1 MYKNIVK
8 RFLDI
13 FFSLLIILLLS
24 PVLIVISIWLH
35 YANKGAGVF
44 FTQKRPGKDGLIF
57 EIIKFKSMT
66 DDRDETGKLLPD
78 AKRLTKVGRF
88 IRLTSLDE
96 LPQLFNVLKGD
107 MSFIGPRPLT
117 VKYMAYYTDEEKRRH
132 LVRPGITGWAQ
143 VNGRKNISWDRKL
156 AYDIE
161 YVDHISFLFDM
172 KVLLKTVREVF
183 NKEDVGVESSGVSKF
198 VDFREKQW
206 TELGRQDLID
216 AAREESERIR
226 KRVLAK

>member
-8 RFLDI
+8 RFFDI
-13 FFSLLIILLLS
+13 FFSLLSIVLLS
-24 PVLIVISIWLH
+24 PVLIIISIWLH
-35 YANKGAGVF
+35 FANKGAGVF
-44 FTQKRPGKDGLIF
+44 FTQKRPGKDGRIF

-66 DDRDETGKLLPD
+66 DERDETGKLRPD
-78 AKRLTKVGRF
+78 AKRLTKVGKF
-88 IRLTSLDE
+88 VRLTSLDE

-117 VKYMAYYTDEEKRRH
+117 VKYTAYYTDEEKKRH

-156 AYDIE
+156 AFDIE
-161 YVDHISFLFDM
+161 YVDHISFWFDI

-206 TELGRQDLID
+206 AELGRQDLID
-216 AAREESERIR
+216 AAREESARIR
-226 KRVLAK
+226 KRVLVK

>member
-143 VNGRKNISWDRKL
+143 VNGRKEVEWPRR
-156 AYDIE
+156 IE
-161 YVDHISFLFDM
+161 MNVWYVEHMSFALDM
-172 KVLLKTVREVF
+172 KILFKTVGKVF
-183 NKEDVGVESSGVSKF
+183 TNADNVNS
-198 VDFREKQW
+198 
-206 TELGRQDLID
+206 TETAKR
-216 AAREESERIR
+216 AEEC
-226 KRVLAK
+226 